1 MGKKILVTG
10 GLGYIGSH
18 VVVELCSAG
27 YEPVIVD
34 NLSNARASV
43 LERLERLTQQSLT
56 HYDVDIRYRAAL
68 ETVLERTPCAGLI
81 HLAAF
86 KAVGESVEAPLK
98 YYDNNVAGSVTL
110 FDVFERAGGGGIV
123 FSSSAMVYGDVKVFP
138 LHEGMPV
145 QPNNPYGSTKAM
157 MEQILA
163 DLVNAPGAKTL
174 GLSLRYFN
182 PAGAHDSALIGEDPK
197 DRPNNLF
204 PIVVQVAVGQRET
217 LTIFGDDY
225 DTPDGT
231 GVRDYIHVVDLA
243 QAHVM
248 ALRELLNGGFEQ
260 RFTALNLGTGTA
272 YSVREVVSAFE
283 REMGQPLPQTLGA
296 RRSGDVATLLA
307 DPRAAAQAIGWTA
320 QRDLPDMVRDTWR
333 WAGAARQWGL
343 WDDDDSAA
351 AP

>member
-1 MGKKILVTG
+1 MSQKILVTG

-18 VVVELCSAG
+18 VVVELCAAG

-34 NLSNARASV
+34 NLSNARGSV
-43 LERLERLTQQSLT
+43 LERLERLTQRKLT
-56 HYDVDIRYRAAL
+56 HFDVDIRNRAAM
-68 ETVLERTPCAGLI
+68 ETLLQQAPCDGLI

-86 KAVGESVEAPLK
+86 KAVGESVEEPLK
-98 YYDNNVAGSVTL
+98 YYDNNVAGSVAL

-123 FSSSAMVYGDVKVFP
+123 FSSSATVYGDVKVFP
-138 LHEGMPV
+138 LHEGMRV
-145 QPNNPYGSTKAM
+145 QPTNPYGATKAM
-157 MEQILA
+157 IEQVLA
-163 DLVNAPGAKTL
+163 DLANASTSKTH

-204 PIVVQVAVGQRET
+204 PIIVQVAVGKRDH
-217 LTIFGDDY
+217 LTILGEDY

-243 QAHVM
+243 KAHVM
-248 ALRELLNGGFEQ
+248 AMKSLLAGAFDA
-260 RFTALNLGTGTA
+260 RFTVLNLGTGTP
-272 YSVREVVSAFE
+272 YSVRDVVTAFE
-283 REMGQPLPQTLGA
+283 AELGQDLPQKMGA
-296 RRSGDVATLLA
+296 RRAGDVSTLLA
-307 DPRAAAQAIGWTA
+307 DPTAAERAIGWKA
-320 QRDLPDMVRDTWR
+320 ERDLPEMVRDAWR

-343 WDDDDSAA
+343 WDEDDST

>member
-1 MGKKILVTG
+1 MSEKILVTG

-18 VVVELCSAG
+18 VVVALCQAG
-27 YEPVIVD
+27 YEPIIVD

-43 LERLERLTQQSLT
+43 LERLERLTQTELT
-56 HYDVDIRYRAAL
+56 HYDVDIRNRAAL
-68 ETVLERTPCAGLI
+68 ETVLERDPCAGLI

-86 KAVGESVEAPLK
+86 KAVGESVEEPLK
-98 YYDNNVAGSVTL
+98 YYDNNVAGSVAL

-123 FSSSAMVYGDVKVFP
+123 FSSSATVYGDVKVSP
-138 LHEGMPV
+138 LHEDMPV
-145 QPNNPYGSTKAM
+145 QPTNPYGATKAM
-157 MEQILA
+157 MERVLA
-163 DLVNAPGAKTL
+163 DLAQAPGSRTRAL
-174 GLSLRYFN
+174 ALRYFN

-204 PIVVQVAVGQRET
+204 PIIVQVAVGKRDT

-248 ALRELLNGGFEQ
+248 ALQALLGDGFEAP
-260 RFTALNLGTGTA
+260 FTALNLGTGTP
-272 YSVREVVSAFE
+272 YSVRQVVSAFE
-283 REMGQPLPQTLGA
+283 AELGQAVPQTMGA

-307 DPRAAAQAIGWTA
+307 DPAVAEKAIGWTA
-320 QRDLPDMVRDTWR
+320 SRGLSDMVADAWR

-343 WDDDDSAA
+343 WDDDDQDA
-351 AP
+351 

>member
-1 MGKKILVTG
+1 MSEKILVTG

-18 VVVELCSAG
+18 VVVALCHAG
-27 YEPVIVD
+27 YEPIIVD

-43 LERLERLTQQSLT
+43 LERLERLTQTKLS
-56 HYDVDIRYRAAL
+56 HYDVDIRNRAAL
-68 ETVLERTPCAGLI
+68 ETVLERDPCAGLI

-86 KAVGESVEAPLK
+86 KAVGESVEEPLK
-98 YYDNNVAGSVTL
+98 YYDNNVAGSVAL

-123 FSSSAMVYGDVKVFP
+123 FSSSATVYGDVKVSP
-138 LHEGMPV
+138 LHEDMPV
-145 QPNNPYGSTKAM
+145 QPTNPYGATKAM
-157 MEQILA
+157 MERVLA
-163 DLVNAPGAKTL
+163 DLAQAPGSRTRAL
-174 GLSLRYFN
+174 ALRYFN

-204 PIVVQVAVGQRET
+204 PIIVQVAVGKRDT

-243 QAHVM
+243 KAHVM
-248 ALRELLNGGFEQ
+248 ALQALLSDGFEAS
-260 RFTALNLGTGTA
+260 FTALNLGTGTP
-272 YSVREVVSAFE
+272 YSVRQVVSAFE
-283 REMGQPLPQTLGA
+283 AELGQAVPQTMGA

-307 DPRAAAQAIGWTA
+307 DPAAAEKAIGWTA
-320 QRDLPDMVRDTWR
+320 SRGLSDMVADAWR

-343 WDDDDSAA
+343 WDDDDQDA
-351 AP
+351 

>member
-1 MGKKILVTG
+1 MSEKILVTG

-18 VVVELCSAG
+18 VVVELCAAG

-43 LERLERLTQQSLT
+43 LERLERLTQRALT
-56 HYDVDIRYRAAL
+56 HYDVDIRNRAAL
-68 ETVLERTPCAGLI
+68 ETVLEREPCAGLI

-86 KAVGESVEAPLK
+86 KAVGESVEEPLK
-98 YYDNNVAGSVTL
+98 YYDNNVAGSVAL

-145 QPNNPYGSTKAM
+145 QPNNPYGASKAM
-157 MEQILA
+157 MEQVLA
-163 DLVNAPGAKTL
+163 DLAQAPEAKTR

-204 PIVVQVAVGQRET
+204 PIIVQVAVGQRDH
-217 LTIFGDDY
+217 LTIFGEDY

-248 ALRELLNGGFEQ
+248 ALRALLDGAFEQ
-260 RFTALNLGTGTA
+260 PFTALNLGTGTP
-272 YSVREVVSAFE
+272 YSVREVVTAFE
-283 REMGQPLPQTLGA
+283 RELGQALPQKMGE

-307 DPRAAAQAIGWTA
+307 DPSAAKRAIGWSA
-320 QRDLPDMVRDTWR
+320 QRDLPDMVRDAWR

-343 WDDDDSAA
+343 WNDDDQT
-351 AP
+351 

>member
-1 MGKKILVTG
+1 MAERILVTG

-18 VVVELCSAG
+18 VVVALCEAG
-27 YEPVIVD
+27 FEPIIVD

-43 LERLERLTQQSLT
+43 LERLERLTQTSLK
-56 HYDVDIRYRAAL
+56 HFDVDIRNRAAL
-68 ETVLERTPCAGLI
+68 ETVLEREPCVGLI

-86 KAVGESVEAPLK
+86 KAVGESVEEPLR
-98 YYDNNVAGSVTL
+98 YYDNNVAGSVAL
-110 FDVFERAGGGGIV
+110 FDAFEQAGGGAIV

-157 MEQILA
+157 MEQVLA
-163 DLVNAPGAKTL
+163 DLARAPGSKTR

-197 DRPNNLF
+197 DKPNNLF
-204 PIVVQVAVGQRET
+204 PIIVQVAVGKRDE

-243 QAHVM
+243 EAHVV
-248 ALRELLNGGFEQ
+248 ALKTLLAGDFEDP
-260 RFTALNLGTGTA
+260 FTALNLGTGTP
-272 YSVREVVSAFE
+272 YSVRQVVSAFE
-283 REMGQPLPQTLGA
+283 DELGRDLPQRMGA
-296 RRSGDVATLLA
+296 RRGGDVATLLA
-307 DPRAAAQAIGWTA
+307 DPSAAEKAMGWTA
-320 QRDLPDMVRDTWR
+320 SRGLTDMVTDAWR

-343 WDDDDSAA
+343 WDEDEQQSS
-351 AP
+351 

>member
-1 MGKKILVTG
+1 MSEKILVTG

-18 VVVELCSAG
+18 VVVELCAAG

-43 LERLERLTQQSLT
+43 LERLERLTQRALT
-56 HYDVDIRYRAAL
+56 HYDVDIRNRAAL
-68 ETVLERTPCAGLI
+68 ETLLEREPGAGLI

-86 KAVGESVEAPLK
+86 KAVGESVEEPLK
-98 YYDNNVAGSVTL
+98 YYDNNVAGSVAL

-145 QPNNPYGSTKAM
+145 QPNNPYGASKAM
-157 MEQILA
+157 MEQVLA
-163 DLVNAPGAKTL
+163 DLAQAPGAKTR

-204 PIVVQVAVGQRET
+204 PIIVQVAVGQRDH
-217 LTIFGDDY
+217 LTIFGEDY

-248 ALRELLNGGFEQ
+248 ALRALLDGAFEQ
-260 RFTALNLGTGTA
+260 PFTALNLGTGTP
-272 YSVREVVSAFE
+272 YSVREVVTAFE
-283 REMGQPLPQTLGA
+283 RELGQTLPQKMGE

-307 DPRAAAQAIGWTA
+307 DPSAAERAIGWSA
-320 QRDLPDMVRDTWR
+320 QRDLPDMVRDAWR

-343 WDDDDSAA
+343 WNDDDQS
-351 AP
+351 